1 MNNRLLIP
9 LLAVGLLATACAG
22 GAPSTA
28 TPAAVATASP
38 ATATATPAT
47 ATATAATATATPA
60 TATAAPATAAA
71 GTPVAGGE
79 TVQLA
84 TTDLGEIVVDSAGMT
99 LYGFTPD
106 EATGEPTCYDQ
117 CTAAWP
123 PLNVDG
129 AFTVGEG
136 LDMADF
142 STATRTDGGTQLKL
156 GTYPLYYFANDEA
169 PGDTNGQGLNEVW
182 FVIGADGELIRD

>member
-1 MNNRLLIP
+1 MHVRSLIA
-9 LLAVGLLATACAG
+9 LLAVGLVVSACAG
-22 GAPSTA
+22 GTTSTATPRPAATA
-28 TPAAVATASP
+28 TPAAPATATPRP
-38 ATATATPAT
+38 AATATPA
-47 ATATAATATATPA
+47 APATATPA
-60 TATAAPATAAA
+60 ASGA
-71 GTPVAGGE
+71 

-84 TTDLGEIVVDSAGMT
+84 TSDLGEIVVDSAGMT

-117 CTAAWP
+117 CAAAWP
-123 PLNVDG
+123 ALKVEG

-156 GTYPLYYFANDEA
+156 GIYPLYYFANDEA
-169 PGDTNGQGLNEVW
+169 PGDTNGQGLNDIW